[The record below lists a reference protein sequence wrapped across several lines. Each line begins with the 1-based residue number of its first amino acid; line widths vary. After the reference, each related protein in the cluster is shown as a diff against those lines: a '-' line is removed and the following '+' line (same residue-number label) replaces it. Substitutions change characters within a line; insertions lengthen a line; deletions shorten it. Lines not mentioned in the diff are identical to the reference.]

1 MAITLCNGI
10 MIKPRAVVHGFGM
23 VDVREIATALTLK
36 ANARQHVLED
46 RSLTPP
52 SGPPFPHPQVS

>member
-10 MIKPRAVVHGFGM
+10 MINPWAVVHGFGM

-52 SGPPFPHPQVS
+52 NGPPSPHPQVS